1 MTTASKITMIRIV
14 LIPVFIVLMLL
25 DFPGHTWYALASFI
39 IASLTDTVDGIVAR
53 KYGQVTDFGKFI
65 DPLADKLLVIAALL
79 IFVQNGQM
87 ASWAAMIVIT
97 RELAVTGLRL
107 IAVEN
112 GLVIAA
118 AKSGKVKTFTSLVAI
133 CIMLTPWHGIKLIGA
148 FDVDALMVLCI
159 LATTVYSGVEYF
171 VKNGKLLNLKKV
183 N

>member
-1 MTTASKITMIRIV
+1 MTTASKITMIRVV

-25 DFPGHTWYALASFI
+25 DFPGHTWYALGVFI
-39 IASLTDTVDGIVAR
+39 VASLTDTVDGIVAR

-65 DPLADKLLVIAALL
+65 DPLADKLLVISALL
-79 IFVQNGQM
+79 LFVEDGQM
-87 ASWAAMIVIT
+87 SSWAAMIVIT

-133 CIMLTPWHGIKLIGA
+133 CIMLTPWHGLSLAGS
-148 FDVDALMVLCI
+148 FDVDALMVLLI
-159 LATTVYSGVEYF
+159 LGTTVWSGVEYF
-171 VKNGKLLNLKKV
+171 VRNGKLLNLKK
-183 N
+183 

>member
-1 MTTASKITMIRIV
+1 MTTASKITMIRVV

-25 DFPGHTWYALASFI
+25 DFPGHTWYALAAFI

-87 ASWAAMIVIT
+87 TSWAAMIVIT

-171 VKNGKLLNLKKV
+171 VKNGKLLNLKK
-183 N
+183 

>member
-1 MTTASKITMIRIV
+1 MTTASKITMIRVV

-25 DFPGHTWYALASFI
+25 DFPGHTWCALAVFI
-39 IASLTDTVDGIVAR
+39 LASLTDTVDGIVAR

-65 DPLADKLLVIAALL
+65 DPLADKLLVFAALL

-87 ASWAAMIVIT
+87 AAWAAMIVIT

-133 CIMLTPWHGIKLIGA
+133 CIMLTPWHDAPLFGS
-148 FDVDALMVLCI
+148 FDLDALMVLLI
-159 LATTVYSGVEYF
+159 LVTTIWSGIEYF
-171 VKNGKLLNLKKV
+171 VRNGKFQNLKK
-183 N
+183 